1 MSTFLEIEDL
11 YLDYSKQK
19 VLNGIDFSVSQGEL
33 ICLIGPSGCGKTSFL
48 RAIAGFEQPS
58 SGEIRLD
65 NKQIFSNAE
74 HVEPERRGI
83 GFVFQDLALF
93 PHLNVYENLS
103 FGLKRLGDEERK
115 ARVEQI
121 LKAIGLEEFRNRY
134 PHELSGGQKQ
144 RVALGRSIAPAP
156 KLLLLDEP
164 FSSLDPETAESM
176 ALELRTLLKHFQL
189 TAIMVT
195 HNQNEAFSLADNIA
209 VMQNGKITHFSD
221 PESLYSFPPSLA
233 VAKFIGDGF
242 WLEAKVENE
251 SITTEVGS
259 IEISS
264 KSRDTDSVRNGK
276 LFLRPDAIAVCDSTS
291 EGYDVT
297 VLNLRFRGNRYIA
310 QAETALGQKIL
321 VSLRGIKPK
330 LGQVIRIQV
339 KKNVK
344 YVLYPE

>member
-1 MSTFLEIEDL
+1 
-11 YLDYSKQK
+11 
-19 VLNGIDFSVSQGEL
+19 
-33 ICLIGPSGCGKTSFL
+33 
-48 RAIAGFEQPS
+48 
-58 SGEIRLD
+58 
-65 NKQIFSNAE
+65 
-74 HVEPERRGI
+74 
-83 GFVFQDLALF
+83 
-93 PHLNVYENLS
+93 
-103 FGLKRLGDEERK
+103 
-115 ARVEQI
+115 
-121 LKAIGLEEFRNRY
+121 
-134 PHELSGGQKQ
+134 
-144 RVALGRSIAPAP
+144 
-156 KLLLLDEP
+156 
-164 FSSLDPETAESM
+164 M

-344 YVLYPE
+344 YVLYPEE